1 MIVKTLKNTGI
12 PNHEIKPKSLI
23 NLKNK
28 QNQPERLIFS
38 FMRKLNTDELGRVGI
53 ADFKK
58 QDKLPIM
65 VILDN
70 VRSMHNI
77 GSVFRTSDGFA
88 IEKIYLCGITAQP
101 PHREIEKTALGAT
114 QSIEWDYFVDI
125 RDLIA
130 ELKLEG
136 YTIIAIEQANNSVQL
151 NDFQPKISAKYA
163 LIFGNEVNG
172 VSVEAMELIDNCIEI
187 PQFGTK
193 HSFNIVV
200 SAGIVLWDFFAK
212 FNLKA

>member
-1 MIVKTLKNTGI
+1 
-12 PNHEIKPKSLI
+12 
-23 NLKNK
+23 
-28 QNQPERLIFS
+28 
-38 FMRKLNTDELGRVGI
+38 MRKLKTEELRRVGI
-53 ADFKK
+53 EDFKK
-58 QDKLPIM
+58 QDKLPII

-114 QSIEWDYFVDI
+114 QSIEWIYSADI
-125 RDLIA
+125 SELIR
-130 ELKLEG
+130 ELKTAR
-136 YTIIAIEQANNSVQL
+136 YTIIAIEQANNSVML
-151 NDFQPKISAKYA
+151 NDFQPISSEKYA

-172 VSVEAMELIDNCIEI
+172 VSEEAMKLIDNCIEI

-212 FNLKA
+212 LNFKS